1 MKKLLVAT
9 FALAAAIVSLLPGL
23 STAGVNM
30 QHNQTPLSLS

>member
-9 FALAAAIVSLLPGL
+9 FALAAAIVSLLPGI

-30 QHNQTPLSLS
+30 QHNQTSLS